1 MKYHNIINNLIE
13 DNYYDEFKKGNKS
26 LCLTFYYNYR
36 INNTRVT
43 PQSNSEL
50 ILLHLNYL
58 LDFYI
63 EKQFKCNI
71 KINDEL
77 WLTDLEYRDKII
89 DIFIQKFT
97 HSNYKPKEITII
109 SNAIHCLG
117 EKQYWFIN
125 LVNKFNKNG
134 IKIKLNF
141 ETMLIDIVDVEYLF
155 EIKNFLLNYSNKL
168 KIRINPNNFVYFTE
182 IFDSLYLNFKPI
194 LYLFE
199 EDNVNWTDH
208 KINEYVEFLDKY
220 IDRIYTEKN
229 NDNIEFLKE
238 LVLNENLNLI
248 SLNNSNKQSCS
259 FYQSLN
265 ILLEDLSINLCPK
278 FQHNNEIIGQYICEN
293 NQITD
298 IEPKVLMNAYLK
310 NLNPHCEICAFN
322 IFCKGFCCKESY
334 RYHSNPI
341 IPIQESCENKK
352 VKYAFLFFKLKELN
366 VMTMENFK
374 QIPNIDI
381 MYIENI
387 LNLYNQITQRI

>member
-1 MKYHNIINNLIE
+1 MEYHDIINNLIE
-13 DNYYDEFKKGNKS
+13 NNYYNEFKKGNKS
-26 LCLTFYYNYR
+26 LCLTFYYNYK
-36 INNTRVT
+36 INNTKVI
-43 PQSNSEL
+43 PQSNPEL

-77 WLTDLEYRDKII
+77 WLTDVIYRDKII
-89 DIFIQKFT
+89 NIFIEKFT
-97 HSNYKPKEITII
+97 CSNYKPKEIII
-109 SNAIHCLG
+109 TSNAIHCLE
-117 EKQYWFIN
+117 EKQYWFID
-125 LVNKFNKNG
+125 LINKFNKIG

-141 ETMLIDIVDVEYLF
+141 ETMLIDIVDVEHLF
-155 EIKNFLLNYSNKL
+155 KIKDFLLNYSNKL
-168 KIRINPNNFVYFTE
+168 KIKINPNNFVYFTE
-182 IFDSLYLNFKPI
+182 IFDSLYLNFKSI

-199 EDNVNWTDH
+199 EDNVNWTDY

-220 IDRIYTEKN
+220 IDKIYAEKN
-229 NDNIEFLKE
+229 NNNIEFLRE
-238 LVLNENLNLI
+238 LMLNENLNLI
-248 SLNNSNKQSCS
+248 SLNNINKQNCS

-265 ILLEDLSINLCPK
+265 VLLEDLSINLCPK
-278 FQHNNEIIGQYICEN
+278 FQYNNEIIGQYKCRN
-293 NQITD
+293 NKIIN
-298 IEPKVLMNAYLK
+298 IETKVLMNAYLK

-322 IFCKGFCCKESY
+322 IICKGFCCKESY

-366 VMTMENFK
+366 IMTIENLK
-374 QIPNIDI
+374 QIPDIDLT
-381 MYIENI
+381 YATSI